1 MTKQSK
7 KSKKEEPALQEEE
20 VVKVDSKQAE
30 EAKEENVEGSAE
42 EANKE
47 STEKTASEETEA
59 SVDAEAD
66 DIPPCE
72 TDIEQLEATIADLKD
87 KHLRLFS
94 EFDNYRKRTTKER
107 IELFKTAS
115 SEMILE
121 LLTVLDDFDRAEKSF
136 ETATD
141 IEAVKQGFVLIH
153 SKLQGILAKKGLE
166 NMDSVGKDFD
176 TDFHEAITEI
186 PAPTKKLK
194 SKVVDVIE
202 KGYLLNGKVL
212 RFAKVVVGK

>member
-20 VVKVDSKQAE
+20 VVNTDSKQAE
-30 EAKEENVEGSAE
+30 ETKEEKDEAAAE
-42 EANKE
+42 KASKE
-47 STEKTASEETEA
+47 SSDETNNEETEV
-59 SVDAEAD
+59 SAD
-66 DIPPCE
+66 EIPPCE
-72 TDIEQLEATIADLKD
+72 TDIAQLEATIADLKD

-121 LLTVLDDFDRAEKSF
+121 LLTILDDFDRAEKSF

-153 SKLQGILAKKGLE
+153 SKLQALLAKKGLE

-194 SKVVDVIE
+194 SKVVDVVE